1 MQCCRELYILLK
13 TIYIVAENLFGVGHT
28 GTTDDASCS
37 TANQLHSEIANGLN
51 CNFVKFD
58 LAV

>member
-1 MQCCRELYILLK
+1 
-13 TIYIVAENLFGVGHT
+13 VAENLFGVGHT